1 MVRDVERESHTGH
14 EVDGWGVVPERL
26 RCEAAI
32 GAVHQPRSRIAFVHG
47 QDVRVIDFGTLG
59 VEPLIARPVT
69 DDGRW
74 VRQSVHVD
82 HVVILDIRRNL
93 DAVLQRAEQGL
104 PDVAHRVALTH
115 HIRILEHLLV
125 GVETV
130 HPETHVEDDV
140 LESELVHHVTRD
152 VNGLVSLDGAREV
165 ARLVAFVE
173 EVLDGRPTVQATTIG
188 VKTRVVDQVVA
199 LVEQIVCAEHVQREE
214 VRVDGVESNEVAS
227 VGVQVQGQ
235 TQVPIEL
242 KLVVTDQPVV
252 GHIISGP
259 VVGHRGIVQIQLL
272 DVGVDREPSERP
284 QAHRRN
290 REEGVAPLLIL
301 ESHLDRMVPD
311 VT

>member
-1 MVRDVERESHTGH
+1 M
-14 EVDGWGVVPERL
+14 
-26 RCEAAI
+26 
-32 GAVHQPRSRIAFVHG
+32 
-47 QDVRVIDFGTLG
+47 
-59 VEPLIARPVT
+59 
-69 DDGRW
+69 
-74 VRQSVHVD
+74 
-82 HVVILDIRRNL
+82 
-93 DAVLQRAEQGL
+93 
-104 PDVAHRVALTH
+104 
-115 HIRILEHLLV
+115 
-125 GVETV
+125 
-130 HPETHVEDDV
+130 
-140 LESELVHHVTRD
+140 
-152 VNGLVSLDGAREV
+152 DGAREV

-301 ESHLDRMVPD
+301 ETHLDGMVPD
-311 VT
+311 VTRTRHAHPELGVAADLVAVALGSVVAPQAIGGRRYLTIQKSIAVLHLQQALIGTVVPRIVGLVIKQLEVLVVDSGQLRIVRRADERHQRVLPTVVDETARGGVVLVGVPVVYIKCTHMTVTEEAVFV